1 MRKNSLKRDF
11 IVMEPFPSR
20 ITIGPVQTFMFW
32 PYMYH
37 EYFISSLWTGVLPHL
52 FDENGHRKLDTSS
65 ILSMVEIYESFRRF
79 SVFVYEKLHF
89 WKITMTPNL
98 DLTLSTS
105 LKLHL
110 NEWQRSTTYQTVF
123 SHLVRPCLRVREAKK
138 VAFLCVSA

>member
-1 MRKNSLKRDF
+1 MD
-11 IVMEPFPSR
+11 
-20 ITIGPVQTFMFW
+20 
-32 PYMYH
+32 H
-37 EYFISSLWTGVLPHL
+37 EYFIGSLWIGVLPHL
-52 FDENGHRKLDTSS
+52 FDENGHRKLDTLS

-138 VAFLCVSA
+138 VAFVCVSA